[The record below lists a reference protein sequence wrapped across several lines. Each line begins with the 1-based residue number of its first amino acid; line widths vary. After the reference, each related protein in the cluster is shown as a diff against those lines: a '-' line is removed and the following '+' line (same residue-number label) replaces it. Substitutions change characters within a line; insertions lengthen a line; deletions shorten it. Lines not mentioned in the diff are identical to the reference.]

1 MVLSH
6 DLNYCATA
14 VRRPFCSHF
23 IDDLF
28 QFFSNLFE
36 IVLCW
41 LGTSLFESNNPSVR
55 LSFRATIEMISRECV
70 FILFQLRPWMQR
82 NRRNVAKMQRLFGE
96 GEVKRQTR
104 RRFDRR
110 HPSQQQLQKGQ
121 SGQSPTLQR
130 KRQK

>member
-1 MVLSH
+1 MEIE
-6 DLNYCATA
+6 
-14 VRRPFCSHF
+14 F
-23 IDDLF
+23 
-28 QFFSNLFE
+28 FE

-55 LSFRATIEMISRECV
+55 LSFRPSVEMTSRECV

-96 GEVKRQTR
+96 GEVKRQTC